1 MKKVKKIISCFLVMS
16 FLACSLP
23 LTTFADSSSANE
35 TYTSDELGVTFERI
49 VEDDQI
55 VVYTKSL
62 DGILL
67 HTAINKNGKLYLD
80 NELVETEDSNSNMNM
95 NLMDLNYDVNEDTYT
110 RSSPNWGSWSNDSTT
125 FKTGGLSSAA
135 IGTLIITKVGWTPTG
150 VAAAIASVTA
160 GKYDEI
166 TVEWK
171 MRFAHDDKYQ
181 YVERITT
188 FYGDD
193 KKITVPGNPYRE
205 NLKRPLDY

>member
-49 VEDDQI
+49 VEEDQI

-62 DGILL
+62 DGTLL
-67 HTAINKNGKLYLD
+67 HTTINKNGKLYVD
-80 NELVETEDSNSNMNM
+80 NELVETEDSNSNSNM
-95 NLMDLNYDVNEDTYT
+95 NLMNLNYDVNEDTYT

-125 FKTGGLSSAA
+125 FKTGGLSTTVIAGLIAA
-135 IGTLIITKVGWTPTG
+135 KAGWTPAG
-150 VAAAIASVTA
+150 VIAVIAAATA

-166 TVEWK
+166 TIEWK

-188 FYGDD
+188 FYGDG
-193 KKITVPGNPYRE
+193 KKITAPGNPYRE